1 MQVCDAGRAKI
12 FSYHLLTCTFPFP
25 ATSTSTRTS
34 TQTCTSTWT
43 NDDEAIPCDDKP
55 VRCTRRF
62 CFDRDPL
69 TCTSTPVLDH
79 ERLDVYRC
87 ALEFL
92 ALAMRLADRLP
103 PGNAALGDQLR
114 RAATSIPLNVAEAVG
129 KTGRADKRRFF
140 AIARGSTME
149 CAAIIDVL
157 SIISS
162 QQANDAQRAKVL
174 LERCAAML
182 SKLARL

>member
-1 MQVCDAGRAKI
+1 MQVLR
-12 FSYHLLTCTFPFP
+12 FSY
-25 ATSTSTRTS
+25 
-34 TQTCTSTWT
+34 
-43 NDDEAIPCDDKP
+43 E
-55 VRCTRRF
+55 RRF
-62 CFDRDPL
+62 ADVYEGF
-69 TCTSTPVLDH
+69 VLDH

-92 ALAMRLADRLP
+92 ALALRMAERLP

-114 RAATSIPLNVAEAVG
+114 RAATSIPLNIAEAVG
-129 KTGRADKRRFF
+129 KTGRADKRRFS

-149 CAAIIDVL
+149 CAAIIDVVTL
-157 SIISS
+157 LNASH
-162 QQANDAQRAKVL
+162 AGDGKGAKLL